1 VMDSM
6 WAFVKVWIRGGMVLW
21 RRADPLLMGAAIA
34 FNGLFAAVPLA
45 VAFVSFLTLL
55 DRPADAMGNLT
66 ELLLTLLPADIA
78 IFIIDVVNESFAFVD
93 ADRTLIAVV
102 SILIALWSGSR
113 AVYAIQKAL
122 RLVQGVADDRGYIRT
137 RLTGIIVTVG
147 AGVAVF
153 VAYGALLIGENAWQQ
168 LSEWL
173 GLPNVGMTQALLTAV
188 ALLWIFGL
196 LWVIYRF
203 GPPAPVDHAV
213 IVAGGVTTVLA
224 IGTVIAAQIVPSLG
238 SEAIAVFGSLGVI
251 LLWLYYVGV
260 VVIALPIASI
270 SFTDAMQRRTSG

>member
-1 VMDSM
+1 MDSM

-203 GPPAPVDHAV
+203 GPPAPVDHAA

>member
-1 VMDSM
+1 M